1 MPQRTRQTRPSKKK
15 PMRSFN
21 ATVGALSTPPG
32 KGGVA
37 LIRVSGAQA
46 ISITDAC
53 FRAKSGKALKDTPSR
68 VAVYGDFLYKGVPV
82 DDVMVTV
89 FRAPHSYTGEDTAEI
104 TCHGSMLVAKTILSA
119 LFEAGAMPAER
130 GEFTRRA
137 LVNGKLSLTEA
148 EAIGELLDAK
158 SFAQI
163 KLFERS
169 SRSRLS
175 EALASL
181 YDRLTALVSA
191 VYAKIDYPDEDLAD
205 MSAEQIAAEAE
216 AVLADTLRLADTYR
230 TGRAIAEGIPTV
242 LLGKPNTGKSSLYNL
257 LCGED
262 AAIVTEYAGTT
273 RDVLESTVC
282 VGRTLLRLW
291 DTAGVRD
298 TLDPVEKI
306 GVERSRERAKN
317 AELILTLFDASLP
330 FDTED
335 EALLAF
341 VDTLSGHKL
350 ALLNKSDLPLALAK
364 ERLDGHFDFVLP
376 ISAGKGDTA
385 SLMSYIDETFTDGS
399 ITVGEDAILSSARQ
413 ASAVTAAADH
423 IRTATQAL
431 RAGCEL
437 DAAVSDLELALSALS
452 ETDGRA
458 VSEDVVSGIF
468 SRFCVGK

>member
-1 MPQRTRQTRPSKKK
+1 
-15 PMRSFN
+15 MRSFN

-37 LIRVSGAQA
+37 LIRVSGAEA
-46 ISITDAC
+46 IDIADAC
-53 FRAKSGKALKDTPSR
+53 FRARNGKPLCNTAART
-68 VAVYGDFLYKGVPV
+68 AVYGDLLYDGAPV

-89 FRAPHSYTGEDTAEI
+89 FRAPHSYTGEDTVEI
-104 TCHGSMLVAKTILSA
+104 TCHGSMLVAKTILTA
-119 LFEAGAMPAER
+119 LFEAGALPAER

-148 EAIGELLDAK
+148 ESIGELLDAK

-175 EALASL
+175 KTLASL

-205 MSAEQIAAEAE
+205 MSAEEIAKEAE
-216 AVLADTLRLADTYR
+216 AVLSDTLALSETYR

-262 AAIVTEYAGTT
+262 AAIVTEHAGTT
-273 RDVLESTVC
+273 RDVLESAVC
-282 VGRTLLRLW
+282 LGRTMLRLW
-291 DTAGVRD
+291 DTAGVRE
-298 TLDPVEKI
+298 TLDPVERI
-306 GVERSRERAKN
+306 GVERSREKAKS

-330 FDTED
+330 FDQED
-335 EALLAF
+335 EALLSF
-341 VDTLSGHKL
+341 VDTLAGHKV
-350 ALLNKSDLPLALAK
+350 ALLNKSDLPSRL
-364 ERLDGHFDFVLP
+364 EQDRLDGHFDLVLP
-376 ISAGKGDTA
+376 ISALTGDTA
-385 SLMSYIDETFTDGS
+385 SLAAHIDECFTDGS
-399 ITVGEDAILSSARQ
+399 ITVGEDAILSSSRQ
-413 ASAVTAAADH
+413 YAAVTAAAAH
-423 IRTATQAL
+423 MRTAIEAL
-431 RAGCEL
+431 RAGCEE